1 MQNVKIVSVDI
12 MRDQTESEA
21 DRRGSNMFV
30 LQVQVS
36 NSCSVLHTAHRSV
49 WLQLS
54 EDLLCSLLFH
64 ARAPNMRALN
74 ITSHT
79 VLLR

>member
-1 MQNVKIVSVDI
+1 MKIVSVDI
-12 MRDQTESEA
+12 MQDQTQSEA
-21 DRRGSNMFV
+21 GELGSNMF
-30 LQVQVS
+30 VS
-36 NSCSVLHTAHRSV
+36 NSCSVLQTAHRSV